1 MYSEDI
7 MDTSISNVLN
17 KRMTRVEFIKY
28 LGVISISVFGIS
40 SFLKN
45 LSALDPKKPVSSGK
59 RTFGSGAYGV

>member
-1 MYSEDI
+1 

-17 KRMTRVEFIKY
+17 KQMTRVEFIKY
-28 LGVISISVFGIS
+28 LGVISIGVFGIS

-45 LSALDPKKPVSSGK
+45 LSDLDPKKTTVKQVSNGK